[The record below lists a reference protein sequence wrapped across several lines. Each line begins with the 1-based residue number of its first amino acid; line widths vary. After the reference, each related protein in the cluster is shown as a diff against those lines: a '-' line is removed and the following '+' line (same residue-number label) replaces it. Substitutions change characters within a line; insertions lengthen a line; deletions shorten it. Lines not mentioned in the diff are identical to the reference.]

1 MTAGAAGAEAG
12 ADALSRAG
20 VAVARPDAVSHR
32 EGDGDAV
39 ALACEGCS
47 GRALRKLPFL
57 AHALH
62 APQTDLP
69 LPVEA
74 FLNAL
79 YATALSEAE
88 GRGARRDAAAVS
100 SAP

>member
-1 MTAGAAGAEAG
+1 MGKTTSGLL
-12 ADALSRAG
+12 AD
-20 VAVARPDAVSHR
+20 RPI
-32 EGDGDAV
+32 
-39 ALACEGCS
+39 ACEGCS

-62 APQTDLP
+62 APQTDLQ

-88 GRGARRDAAAVS
+88 GRERRARH
-100 SAP
+100 AP